1 MKKKLIIGISA
12 AAILIAAIITGVMLS
27 KSPEKKNS
35 DDINVTCKAEVTK
48 DGDITCYE
56 WLKKLCGKTSVE
68 ADDYRKAASDYG
80 YITDNDEFNNDDI
93 ASGEFIAL
101 SAMRAMGESKMQIYL
116 GTDDDISDKTNMEL
130 AVDKELIAEDSLN
143 KGFSDEEADNVLD
156 KFDELYYGEFW
167 PDDVENVEYN
177 DNVKQLE
184 YFDIKDYKEDDN
196 TIQLDPEAAKNLKKG
211 DTIIFDYKGLKV
223 SEKIS
228 EDAGNGA
235 FSLENPEIEDVFD
248 TLILSDF
255 ESLTLDDI
263 IDYYGRDNVEVSYG
277 KPVIEMAANVSG
289 NIKSKGFGIEVSQN
303 DNSEL
308 EVKLQDNNTGAYY
321 KLPVKHRFKKKC
333 ENFSVKWDVNNISVG
348 AQVKYTLKD
357 GLKYASVGVD
367 IDSEISSSIEGELS
381 EGILICEIPKPIGG
395 AAVSVSVSLYVVPEL
410 DGSLSLKAEIPF
422 HSGVSYEKGKGTKA
436 TMGQKSSQI
445 AVEAEGE
452 MGLFFRTAPMVVAAR
467 TIPLIDIE
475 LDMGAEADG
484 KITRRTNGQICSDI
498 SINSPVFKVSAGNE
512 DVKFNNKKSL
522 LSKMGMG
529 LELKFDKIREPE
541 TIHYEKLPDGTKQ
554 YVKECTYS
562 EQAEQE
568 KTTENETVT
577 EAPTKE
583 QLTSQETDVKKS
595 GSLNTYKTRLAEYY
609 PEQTTFYFDYPNN
622 WIVTKERV
630 SSGEYVVL
638 ENENGAKL
646 EFDASSH
653 KKSIYGNQMYG
664 DGKQYFEAT
673 VTPISKSR
681 YNPGENFWIVKIKE
695 TQLLDGLT
703 GGQTIYDDGPEMYA
717 IIPEEN
723 AMKDTIGYSG
733 MRVMIWCMFDCP
745 NATLIWT
752 PANGSL
758 TDKDREEIIAIL
770 QSFRDTP

>member
-1 MKKKLIIGISA
+1 M
-12 AAILIAAIITGVMLS
+12 
-27 KSPEKKNS
+27 
-35 DDINVTCKAEVTK
+35 
-48 DGDITCYE
+48 
-56 WLKKLCGKTSVE
+56 
-68 ADDYRKAASDYG
+68 
-80 YITDNDEFNNDDI
+80 
-93 ASGEFIAL
+93 
-101 SAMRAMGESKMQIYL
+101 
-116 GTDDDISDKTNMEL
+116 
-130 AVDKELIAEDSLN
+130 
-143 KGFSDEEADNVLD
+143 
-156 KFDELYYGEFW
+156 
-167 PDDVENVEYN
+167 
-177 DNVKQLE
+177 
-184 YFDIKDYKEDDN
+184 
-196 TIQLDPEAAKNLKKG
+196 
-211 DTIIFDYKGLKV
+211 
-223 SEKIS
+223 
-228 EDAGNGA
+228 
-235 FSLENPEIEDVFD
+235 
-248 TLILSDF
+248 
-255 ESLTLDDI
+255 
-263 IDYYGRDNVEVSYG
+263 
-277 KPVIEMAANVSG
+277 
-289 NIKSKGFGIEVSQN
+289 
-303 DNSEL
+303 
-308 EVKLQDNNTGAYY
+308 
-321 KLPVKHRFKKKC
+321 
-333 ENFSVKWDVNNISVG
+333 
-348 AQVKYTLKD
+348 
-357 GLKYASVGVD
+357 
-367 IDSEISSSIEGELS
+367 
-381 EGILICEIPKPIGG
+381 
-395 AAVSVSVSLYVVPEL
+395 
-410 DGSLSLKAEIPF
+410 SLKAEIPF

-733 MRVMIWCMFDCP
+733 TRVMIWCMFDCP